1 MPIANIGILSSG
13 SDMRKV
19 NRDDRVVMGFGEEWS
34 RFPQETLADT
44 ERGAIFEDYFAI
56 FPWVE
61 LPAQAL
67 GADIGC
73 GSGRWAAIVAPQV
86 GHLVCIDASA
96 DALAVARRN
105 LGGRENVAFH
115 QADVGGLPFAEGEL
129 DFAYSLGVLH
139 HVPDTVGA
147 IANVARTLKPGG
159 IFLLYLY
166 YAFDNRPCWFRLLW
180 KVSDGLR
187 RLICRLPSSYR
198 FLICDLIAALVYWPL
213 ARIAAFLE
221 KLGLAPV
228 NFPLW
233 YYRDKS
239 FYVMRTDALDR
250 FGTRLEK
257 RFSKVQIQEM
267 LEAAGFGEIR
277 FSDTQPYWCALGI
290 KAKSHV

>member
-1 MPIANIGILSSG
+1 MY
-13 SDMRKV
+13 KE
-19 NRDDRVVMGFGEEWS
+19 NRDDRVVQGFGEEWS

-56 FPWVE
+56 FPWAE
-61 LPAQAL
+61 LPVQAL

-86 GHLVCIDASA
+86 GRLVCVDASA
-96 DALAVARRN
+96 DALAVAHRN
-105 LGGRENVAFH
+105 LVGMGNVAFH

-139 HVPDTVGA
+139 HVPDIVSA
-147 IANVARTLKPGG
+147 IASVARTLKPGG

-166 YAFDNRPCWFRLLW
+166 YAFDNRPWWFCLLW
-180 KVSDGLR
+180 RVSDGLR
-187 RLICRLPSSYR
+187 RLISRLPSLFR
-198 FLICDLIAALVYWPL
+198 FIICDLIAALVYWPL
-213 ARIAAFLE
+213 ARTAALLD
-221 KLGLAPV
+221 KLRLAPV

-233 YYRDKS
+233 YYRNKS

-257 RFSKVQIQEM
+257 RFSRVQIQEM

-277 FSDTQPYWCALGI
+277 FSDAQPFWCALGI
-290 KAKSHV
+290 KAKSSV